1 MVGEGSRD
9 DSRTK
14 KLARIFD
21 TNHAYV
27 SQARALL
34 ERDPPAA
41 EAVKQRLCSLGDAYG
56 RGVGKSRMR
65 RFIA

>member
-1 MVGEGSRD
+1 MLINEQSERAAATMFGISNG
-9 DSRTK
+9 
-14 KLARIFD
+14 
-21 TNHAYV
+21 YV